1 MTDAAIKA
9 MIHLLDD
16 SDQEVVIMVE
26 QQIRTLGPSIIPVLE
41 SEWESESL
49 NPLL

>member
-16 SDQEVVIMVE
+16 SDQEVVSMVE
-26 QQIRTLGPSIIPVLE
+26 QQIRTLGPSIIPVL
-41 SEWESESL
+41 
-49 NPLL
+49 